1 MICIAFYQM
10 TEWLLL
16 LPCYMFFCLLL
27 CLDIT
32 WIRLTDVQ
40 CALRKCSSFTFS
52 CFMFSNKIWSML
64 ALPFFFFLTLRF
76 YTIIRACL
84 VHHKNLNLFPCF
96 TYHLTI
102 LIILHVI
109 DKKRTNEK
117 KNIYHTHASP
127 KYSKEADFSFSLR
140 MFLHI
145 LIKNSVYLMKLFQ
158 YHLSIK
164 LITMTKIQL

>member
-1 MICIAFYQM
+1 MLSIR
-10 TEWLLL
+10 WLSDYY
-16 LPCYMFFCLLL
+16 CYLVCVFCLLL

-76 YTIIRACL
+76 YTIIWVCL
-84 VHHKNLNLFPCF
+84 VYHKNLNLFPCF

-109 DKKRTNEK
+109 DKKKDKWKEK
-117 KNIYHTHASP
+117 HIPYHIHMQVQNIVRRPTLVFYCACFYT
-127 KYSKEADFSFSLR
+127 F
-140 MFLHI
+140 
-145 LIKNSVYLMKLFQ
+145 
-158 YHLSIK
+158 
-164 LITMTKIQL
+164 

>member
-1 MICIAFYQM
+1 
-10 TEWLLL
+10 
-16 LPCYMFFCLLL
+16 MF
-27 CLDIT
+27 I
-32 WIRLTDVQ
+32 IYI
-40 CALRKCSSFTFS
+40 
-52 CFMFSNKIWSML
+52 FMFYNKILSML

-127 KYSKEADFSFSLR
+127 KYSKEADFSFLLC

-145 LIKNSVYLMKLFQ
+145 LIKNSVYFKLMKLFQ